1 MTSSFSPY
9 HRRNPRDSIKTGPVS
24 WPRICPAARLGLIP
38 QKDHGE
44 HKKRFYEERSSQ
56 QLGGR
61 FSASAL
67 LVAELFDAPLL
78 FCIINSMQ
86 MFLRG
91 VGLFVDLLDV
101 ASGSQGLMLNRYLRL
116 EEAVMNVN
124 S

>member
-1 MTSSFSPY
+1 M
-9 HRRNPRDSIKTGPVS
+9 
-24 WPRICPAARLGLIP
+24 ARLSPRGLTP
-38 QKDHGE
+38 QKITANLRGSFT
-44 HKKRFYEERSSQ
+44 RRGLASS
-56 QLGGR
+56 LEAVSPTSR
-61 FSASAL
+61 WV
-67 LVAELFDAPLL
+67 VAELFYAPLL

-91 VGLFVDLLDV
+91 VRLFVDLLDV